1 MIGPAPVP
9 PPDSVRPARFC
20 LRVARLDGKG
30 KMSFVGWTRYEGRAL
45 ADLTLDGDALFA
57 ELEDYVRV
65 HNPHFTD
72 IRMER
77 ATATRAL
84 SLPRRLTMRR

>member
-1 MIGPAPVP
+1 
-9 PPDSVRPARFC
+9 
-20 LRVARLDGKG
+20 
-30 KMSFVGWTRYEGRAL
+30 MSFVGWTRYEGRAL

-57 ELEDYVRV
+57 GLEDYVRV

-77 ATATRAL
+77 AIATEEYGEQIGTPGRWYDVTYLADN
-84 SLPRRLTMRR
+84 T

>member
-1 MIGPAPVP
+1 VW
-9 PPDSVRPARFC
+9 PARFC

-77 ATATRAL
+77 ATATEEYDARIGTAGRWYNVTYL
-84 SLPRRLTMRR
+84 ADNT

>member
-1 MIGPAPVP
+1 M
-9 PPDSVRPARFC
+9 
-20 LRVARLDGKG
+20 
-30 KMSFVGWTRYEGRAL
+30 GWTRYEGRAL

-57 ELEDYVRV
+57 GLEDYVRV

-77 ATATRAL
+77 AIATEEYGEQIGAPGRWYDVTYLADN
-84 SLPRRLTMRR
+84 T

>member
-1 MIGPAPVP
+1 
-9 PPDSVRPARFC
+9 
-20 LRVARLDGKG
+20 
-30 KMSFVGWTRYEGRAL
+30 MSWTRYEGRAL
-45 ADLTLDGDALFA
+45 ANMALTGDALFA

-77 ATATRAL
+77 ATATEERAGTSGRWYDVTYL
-84 SLPRRLTMRR
+84 ADNT

>member
-1 MIGPAPVP
+1 VIV
-9 PPDSVRPARFC
+9 S
-20 LRVARLDGKG
+20 
-30 KMSFVGWTRYEGRAL
+30 WNRYEGRAL
-45 ADLTLDGDALFA
+45 ADLNLAGDALFA

-77 ATATRAL
+77 ATATEECEERAGTPGRWYDVTYL
-84 SLPRRLTMRR
+84 ADNT

>member
-1 MIGPAPVP
+1 MA
-9 PPDSVRPARFC
+9 
-20 LRVARLDGKG
+20 
-30 KMSFVGWTRYEGRAL
+30 FVGWTRYEGRAL

-77 ATATRAL
+77 ATATGEYDARIGTPGRWYSVTYLADDTGRG
-84 SLPRRLTMRR
+84 P